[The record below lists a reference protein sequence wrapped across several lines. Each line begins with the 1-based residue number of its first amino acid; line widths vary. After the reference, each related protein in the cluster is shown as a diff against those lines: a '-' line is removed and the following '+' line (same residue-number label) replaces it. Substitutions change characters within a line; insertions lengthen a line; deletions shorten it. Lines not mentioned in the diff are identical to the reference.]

1 MQPLETLPD
10 HLRRRAVFSNHL
22 DRATKSDH
30 LTDLL
35 GSGARQLAS
44 KDAPEA
50 PTNDRHRRFRLR
62 IHAFK
67 QRTEAFEDLGRR
79 PKVAPKTPAVRVVA
93 EVAE

>member
-22 DRATKSDH
+22 DRAAKGNY
-30 LTDLL
+30 LTNLVR
-35 GSGARQLAS
+35 GGTRQLAS
-44 KDAPEA
+44 KDATEA

-79 PKVAPKTPAVRVVA
+79 PEVAP
-93 EVAE
+93 